1 MANKSDFED
10 QLDQIR
16 VNMYE
21 RTKKLSSREAADA
34 LNQQGRE
41 VAEKYGI
48 IVTKASPAP
57 QLVQGQVAV

>member
-1 MANKSDFED
+1 MADKSDFED

-34 LNQQGRE
+34 LNRQGRE
-41 VAEKYGI
+41 VAEKFGI

-57 QLVQGQVAV
+57 QRAQGQAAV